1 MQTVFSN
8 PLMQFVSRN
17 QLMQVVFSNPLMQVV
32 FSNPLVQGA
41 EAVGGGFIGAGLY
54 NLIKG

>member
-1 MQTVFSN
+1 MQFVFRNPLMQAVFSN
-8 PLMQFVSRN
+8 PLIQA
-17 QLMQVVFSNPLMQVV
+17 V

-41 EAVGGGFIGAGLY
+41 EAVGGGIIGAGLY

>member
-1 MQTVFSN
+1 MHAVFRNRLMQFVFRNPLMQAVFSN
-8 PLMQFVSRN
+8 PLIQA
-17 QLMQVVFSNPLMQVV
+17 V

-41 EAVGGGFIGAGLY
+41 EAVGGGIIGAGLY

>member
-1 MQTVFSN
+1 MQAIFSN
-8 PLMQFVSRN
+8 QVMPFVFRNPFMQA
-17 QLMQVVFSNPLMQVV
+17 VFINPLIQAV

-54 NLIKG
+54 NLIKV